1 MLAYRI
7 TQIDSRIIV
16 GTEEEAILVCNSL
29 KMARQIVADA
39 TLLQTLPAKQ
49 IFARRARDAAEE

>member
-7 TQIDSRIIV
+7 IQIDTRIIV
-16 GTEEEAILVCNSL
+16 GTDEEEILVCNSL
-29 KMARQIVADA
+29 KIARQAVADA
-39 TLLQTLPAKQ
+39 TLLETLPSKQ